1 MIDSPYIAFV
11 LDLLLRKHHMKKLL
25 QLFTP
30 VKKMFDFDHLHN
42 ELLNLDWTRIGWNH
56 IGIVLIGCLGLYL
69 FKLGLTLGFYQ
80 LYPDDE
86 DATETDEKNTEK
98 IATNEKDVKYDNE
111 KKED

>member
-30 VKKMFDFDHLHN
+30 VKKMFDFDDLHN
-42 ELLNLDWTRIGWNH
+42 ELLNLDWTRIGWNCL
-56 IGIVLIGCLGLYL
+56 GIGCLGLYL

-98 IATNEKDVKYDNE
+98 IATNEKDFKSDNE